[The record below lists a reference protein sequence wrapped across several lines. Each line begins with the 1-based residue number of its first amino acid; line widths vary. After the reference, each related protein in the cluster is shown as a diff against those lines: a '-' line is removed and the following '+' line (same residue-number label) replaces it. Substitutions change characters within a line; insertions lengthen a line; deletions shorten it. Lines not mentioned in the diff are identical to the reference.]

1 MQRRAAKQLTNY
13 AQAYDYAL
21 VRLSYRDYSEKDLER
36 LLRQHA
42 CPQEVISEVLA
53 KLKEYSILNDA
64 RYADKVYAAWLAK
77 KYYGINHLRMELK
90 KKNVSDELSA
100 KITASFSE
108 DMDLERA
115 IDAGKNWQKKND
127 KKYGLNDKDGS
138 AKLARALFARGFNG
152 NVIRKA
158 LNRLG
163 RECSE

>member
-42 CPQEVISEVLA
+42 CPQEVIGEVLA
-53 KLKEYSILNDA
+53 KLKEYSLLDDA

-100 KITASFSE
+100 KIAASLSE
-108 DMDLERA
+108 EMDLERA

-138 AKLARALFARGFNG
+138 SRLARALFARGFNG

>member
-138 AKLARALFARGFNG
+138 VKLARALFARGFNG

>member
-64 RYADKVYAAWLAK
+64 RYNRGKRSQRFRSQRQCPGVHA
-77 KYYGINHLRMELK
+77 GGGGHQPH
-90 KKNVSDELSA
+90 
-100 KITASFSE
+100 
-108 DMDLERA
+108 LER
-115 IDAGKNWQKKND
+115 
-127 KKYGLNDKDGS
+127 
-138 AKLARALFARGFNG
+138 
-152 NVIRKA
+152 
-158 LNRLG
+158 
-163 RECSE
+163 